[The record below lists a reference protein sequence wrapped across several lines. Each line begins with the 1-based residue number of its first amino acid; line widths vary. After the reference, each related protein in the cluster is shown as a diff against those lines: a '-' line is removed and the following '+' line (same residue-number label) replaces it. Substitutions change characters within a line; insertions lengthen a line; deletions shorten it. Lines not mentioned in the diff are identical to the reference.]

1 MVRKTIAAAMFA
13 LMLIVAAYA
22 VYRSSVYQECTAEK
36 AEQASRQ
43 QQNERHASFM
53 VYVDCLG
60 PFAHENHGPIVAVF
74 TIILAF
80 STIALWVST
89 RDAALAAK
97 AAAEHIPIVERAFIH
112 GGVHPK
118 GRTLVCDGE
127 KIRVRFSMANY
138 GKTPAFIKS
147 VKVGS
152 AQFKGLSEVPN
163 YSKDVPV
170 LDLFFPL
177 MTMDEVRL
185 LDNVEVTVPADGNY
199 VVFQRV
205 FYDDIFGNSHSSGSV
220 HRLYV
225 ELVRDDLVPGK
236 PKYWEWD

>member
-13 LMLIVAAYA
+13 LTLIVAAYA
-22 VYRSSVYQECTAEK
+22 VYRSSVYQKCTAEK
-36 AEQASRQ
+36 AEQASQQ
-43 QQNERHASFM
+43 QQNERRASFM

-97 AAAEHIPIVERAFIH
+97 AAAEHIPTVERAFIH

-118 GRTLVCDGE
+118 GRALVCDGK

-138 GKTPAFIKS
+138 GKTSRVHQIRQSRKCSIQWTERCSKLLEGRSGFGFVFS
-147 VKVGS
+147 V
-152 AQFKGLSEVPN
+152 
-163 YSKDVPV
+163 D
-170 LDLFFPL
+170 D
-177 MTMDEVRL
+177 
-185 LDNVEVTVPADGNY
+185 DG
-199 VVFQRV
+199 
-205 FYDDIFGNSHSSGSV
+205 
-220 HRLYV
+220 
-225 ELVRDDLVPGK
+225 
-236 PKYWEWD
+236 